1 MSYSS
6 PSSLS
11 ILPEET
17 SAVVLYTVQVQ
28 GSVSVPSSLVP
39 LLLCGGGGSLVRRS
53 EAALGPLPAPESG
66 GLAMA
71 EDLVCQSLQCQFL
84 APESGGMTTVE
95 VFIPHSPFYE
105 PQDAIL
111 ADHQFDRG
119 RQQVGL
125 SLHFPALGIARWGRT
140 CEPLPT
146 LFAAEIENGGGG
158 ENGGGVGDDGY
169 K

>member
-1 MSYSS
+1 MR
-6 PSSLS
+6 
-11 ILPEET
+11 
-17 SAVVLYTVQVQ
+17 
-28 GSVSVPSSLVP
+28 SLVP
-39 LLLCGGGGSLVRRS
+39 RSGAARDGSYSGGSLVLRS
-53 EAALGPLPAPESG
+53 EAALGHE
-66 GLAMA
+66 
-71 EDLVCQSLQCQFL
+71 CYQRHFL
-84 APESGGMTTVE
+84 ASESFGMIAVE
-95 VFIPHSPFYE
+95 KFVPHSPFYQ

-125 SLHFPALGIARWGRT
+125 SLHFPAWDTARWGRIS
-140 CEPLPT
+140 EPLPT